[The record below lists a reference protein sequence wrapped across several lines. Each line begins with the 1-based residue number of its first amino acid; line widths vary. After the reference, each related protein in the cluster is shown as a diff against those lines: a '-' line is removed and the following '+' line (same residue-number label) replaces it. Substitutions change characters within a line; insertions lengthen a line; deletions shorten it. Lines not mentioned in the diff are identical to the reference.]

1 MICARKGRLIELIAE
16 VVVNH
21 NSTQVDKLFDYEIP
35 KELSR
40 YIKTG
45 SRVIVPFGASDKH
58 KEGYVFALKNKS
70 RAKKIKSILK
80 YEDDVFDE
88 KTKELISWMRDK
100 YMCSYLDIIKSIIPG
115 GISIKPEEWI
125 VVLKKDNDS
134 EISKK
139 LLENGGAMEV
149 NRLYECFSKNITQSL
164 KKLSDEGVLKREFRE
179 PNHVHDKTVRVAS
192 VNCAPED
199 AEEILALLKKQRAS
213 VQLKMFEILS
223 VNERISLADL
233 VQFSGG
239 NYSAIASL
247 ERKGYIKTYD
257 VAVERNPIT
266 KKIEKTEKKLQLN
279 EEQKS
284 ACDKIFSA
292 IKKEEYKSFL
302 LHGVTGS
309 GKTEVYMHSI
319 EKCINKG
326 KNAIMLVPE
335 ISLTPQMVTR
345 FVSRFGEKVAIF
357 HSGLSM
363 GERYDEWKRMRD
375 GRASIV
381 IGARSAIFAP
391 FKDIGIIIVDE
402 EHEGTYKSDMLPRYN
417 TKEVAKFR
425 ASQHKA
431 VLLLASATPEVSD
444 YYQALSGEYEL
455 IKIKNR
461 VNNRPMPEVSIV
473 DMREELAEGNR
484 SVFSRKLLCELEK
497 NLENKEQSILFLN
510 RRGYSTFVSCRS
522 CGFVAKCP
530 NCSISLTYHKYSD
543 MLKCHYCGYTSANYK
558 VCPECKSKYIRYFG
572 GGTQKVEEEIKKI
585 FPLAS
590 TIRMDVDTTGR
601 LNSHEKI
608 LDRFEKEKIDILIG
622 TQMVTKGLDFENVTL
637 VGVVSADV
645 MLNLQDYRA
654 GEKTFDLLE
663 QVSGRAGRSKKEGR
677 SVIQGYSPQH
687 YALKLAKE
695 HDYESFY
702 EHEIAIR
709 KAMWYPPYCEMVSI
723 LFSGADEG
731 QVMNGA
737 RFFAKKIEGLKDLPQ
752 KVQVLGPVPAA
763 LSKINNKYRWRILI
777 KCMDSEKL
785 NALLLDARKAFRNN
799 MNYKDVSV
807 VIDKNP
813 NNVY

>member
-1 MICARKGRLIELIAE
+1 MIAE
-16 VVVNH
+16 VIVNH
-21 NSTQVDKLFDYEIP
+21 NSKQVDKLFDYEIP
-35 KELSR
+35 NELSQ

-70 RAKKIKSILK
+70 SKKKIKSILK

-88 KTKELISWMRDK
+88 KTAELISWMRDK

-125 VVLKKDNDS
+125 VILEKDNDS
-134 EISKK
+134 EILKK
-139 LLENGGAMEV
+139 LLENGGAMEI
-149 NRLYECFSKNITQSL
+149 NRLYECFSKNITQKL
-164 KKLSDEGVLKREFRE
+164 KKLCDEGFLKREFRE
-179 PNHVHDKTVRVAS
+179 PLHVHDKTVRVAS
-192 VNCAPED
+192 VNCEPED
-199 AEEILALLKKQRAS
+199 IEEISALLKKQRAT
-213 VQLKMFEILS
+213 VQLKMFEILA
-223 VNERISLADL
+223 VNEKISLADL

-247 ERKGYIKTYD
+247 EKKGYIKTYD
-257 VAVERNPIT
+257 IVVERNPIT
-266 KKIEKTEKKLQLN
+266 KKIEKEDKIPKLN
-279 EEQKS
+279 EEQEN
-284 ACDKIFSA
+284 ACNKIFTA
-292 IKKEEYKSFL
+292 IEKEEHKGFL

-309 GKTEVYMHSI
+309 GKTEVYMRSI
-319 EKCINKG
+319 EKCIEKG

-345 FVSRFGEKVAIF
+345 FVSRFGERVAVF

-363 GERYDEWKRMRD
+363 GERYDEWKKMRD
-375 GRASIV
+375 GRVSVV

-391 FKDIGIIIVDE
+391 FKNIGIIIVDE

-417 TKEVAKFR
+417 TKEVANFR
-425 ASQHKA
+425 AIQHKA

-444 YYQALSGEYEL
+444 YYHALSGKYEL
-455 IKIKNR
+455 INIKNR

-473 DMREELAEGNR
+473 DMRKELSEGNR
-484 SVFSRKLLCELEK
+484 SVFSRKLLDEIEK
-497 NLENKEQSILFLN
+497 NLKNKEQSILFLN

-530 NCSISLTYHKYSD
+530 NCSISLTYHKYLD
-543 MLKCHYCGYTSANYK
+543 MLKCHYCGYTSKNYK

-585 FPLAS
+585 FPEIR

-637 VGVVSADV
+637 VGVISADV
-645 MLNLQDYRA
+645 MLNVQDFRA
-654 GEKTFDLLE
+654 EERTFDLLE

-677 SVIQGYSPQH
+677 AVIQGYSPQH
-687 YALKLAKE
+687 YALKLAKG
-695 HDYESFY
+695 HNYKSFY
-702 EHEIAIR
+702 EHEIAVR

-723 LFSGADEG
+723 LFSGTGEA

-737 RFFAKKIEGLKDLPQ
+737 KFFAKKIELIKDLPQ
-752 KVQVLGPVPAA
+752 KVQILGPVPAA

-785 NALLLDARKAFRNN
+785 TGILLDAKKAFSNN

-813 NNVY
+813 NNAY